1 MTDTTQS
8 QHVEGPV
15 DRLGRPVR
23 DLRISVT
30 DRCNFRCRYCMP
42 REVFGA
48 DWQFLP
54 REEILSFEEI
64 TRLARIF
71 VQLGVRKLRL
81 TGGEPLLRNG
91 LPDLIRML
99 SAIDGVD
106 IALTTNGSL
115 LAAQAP
121 ALIEAG
127 LKRVTVS
134 LDSLDDA
141 TFRAM
146 NDADFGVERVVEGIA
161 TASAAGLPVKINAV
175 VKRGTNEESIVD
187 LARWARSRG
196 HIVRFIEYMD
206 VGHTNGWRLDDV
218 VPGEEV
224 VHRVN
229 AAMPLEPVESN
240 YRGEVARR
248 WRYLDGAGEV
258 GVITSVTRPFCGDC
272 TRARLSADG
281 KLYTCLFATEGA
293 DMRAAVR
300 DGRDDAALESLI
312 RDVWLAREDRYSELR
327 SSKTEGLEKV
337 EMSYIGG

>member
-1 MTDTTQS
+1 
-8 QHVEGPV
+8 
-15 DRLGRPVR
+15 
-23 DLRISVT
+23 
-30 DRCNFRCRYCMP
+30 MP
-42 REVFGA
+42 REVFGT

-175 VKRGTNEESIVD
+175 VKRGTNEERIVD

-224 VHRVN
+224 VHRIS
-229 AAMPLEPVESN
+229 AEMPLEPVESN

>member
-1 MTDTTQS
+1 
-8 QHVEGPV
+8 
-15 DRLGRPVR
+15 
-23 DLRISVT
+23 
-30 DRCNFRCRYCMP
+30 
-42 REVFGA
+42 
-48 DWQFLP
+48 
-54 REEILSFEEI
+54 
-64 TRLARIF
+64 
-71 VQLGVRKLRL
+71 
-81 TGGEPLLRNG
+81 
-91 LPDLIRML
+91 
-99 SAIDGVD
+99 VD

-121 ALIEAG
+121 ALVEAG

-146 NDADFGVERVVEGIA
+146 NDADFGVERVIEGIA

-175 VKRGTNEESIVD
+175 VKRGTNEDGIVD

-196 HIVRFIEYMD
+196 HVVRFIEYMD

-218 VPGEEV
+218 VPGEETV
-224 VHRVN
+224 RRIS
-229 AAMPLEPVESN
+229 AEMPLEPISAN
-240 YRGEVARR
+240 YAGEVAQR
-248 WRYLDGAGEV
+248 WRYADGSGEV
-258 GVITSVTRPFCGDC
+258 GVITSVTQPFCGDC

-281 KLYTCLFATEGA
+281 KLYTCLFATEGT

-300 DGRDDAALESLI
+300 AVRDDHALESLI

-327 SSKTEGLEKV
+327 SAKTEGLEKV